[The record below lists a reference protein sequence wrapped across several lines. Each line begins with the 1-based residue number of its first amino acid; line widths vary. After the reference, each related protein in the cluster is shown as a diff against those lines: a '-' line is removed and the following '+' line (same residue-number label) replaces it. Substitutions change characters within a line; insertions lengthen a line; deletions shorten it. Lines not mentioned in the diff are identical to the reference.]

1 MDLIWMMNCPYRSC
15 RRTVRTMVRVKVVA
29 MVRVRAVTMLRAK
42 KNQALDTLQECAR
55 AKAMC
60 GNLRRRS

>member
-1 MDLIWMMNCPYRSC
+1 
-15 RRTVRTMVRVKVVA
+15 MVRVKVVA

>member
-15 RRTVRTMVRVKVVA
+15 RRTVRAMVRVKVVT
-29 MVRVRAVTMLRAK
+29 MLRVRAVTMLRAK
-42 KNQALDTLQECAR
+42 VQALDTLQECAR

-60 GNLRRRS
+60 GSLRRRS